1 MGKRVISFSLWCRET
16 QLNPHH
22 INQHKDVYTTGAI
35 QNTVLAKVFYPDWI
49 CRFYIDKSVPKDIV
63 DRLVENGAE
72 IIYMDDSNIP
82 GMFWRFLVADDKEV
96 DIAIIR
102 DTDSRLNERD
112 KDITQVFIDSDK
124 RLHIIRDHPHHK
136 YTILG
141 GMWGIKVKDTKLNI
155 RHNIGIFL
163 KMLNRPFKRMD
174 DMNFLEILVKKIPD
188 ELLCHDNYY
197 YHKYYNSVPFP
208 DYNRSN
214 EYYHYIGEY
223 YDQYE
228 GNPYYE
234 RDLRAI
240 SEYKFK

>member
-22 INQHKDVYTTGAI
+22 INQHKDVYTAGAI

-49 CRFYIDKSVPKDIV
+49 CRFYIDKSVPKNIV
-63 DRLVENGAE
+63 DKLLENGAE
-72 IIYMDDSNIP
+72 IIYMDDSDIP

-112 KDITQVFIDSDK
+112 KDITQVFIDSEK
-124 RLHIIRDHPHHK
+124 SLHIIRDHPHHK

-155 RHNIGIFL
+155 RQDR
-163 KMLNRPFKRMD
+163 K
-174 DMNFLEILVKKIPD
+174 
-188 ELLCHDNYY
+188 
-197 YHKYYNSVPFP
+197 SVV
-208 DYNRSN
+208 
-214 EYYHYIGEY
+214 
-223 YDQYE
+223 
-228 GNPYYE
+228 
-234 RDLRAI
+234 
-240 SEYKFK
+240 